1 MELVDEAV
9 KHPFLCDD
17 LPNIGGTQ
25 FLDQHPL
32 SEAIPS
38 RTFSASWSK
47 VENTEGRLASPGDKE
62 SGVFESDKLSENK
75 EAYHHDR
82 SALQP
87 EVVHPPEAWTYT
99 NAKNLDVPPEQARA
113 PKTNP
118 EVSIMLTD
126 TDGISSD
133 IQQIKI
139 ERKVFSTNE
148 QMQQLITPSES
159 SLDLHKHLSGEA
171 LETSNKEP
179 YDMSHEREM
188 IATRGHTEE
197 TNTRDEPLLQI
208 PGEHHLSPDNASFL
222 SQASLSQAISMA
234 ESNENTDVHKEPV
247 PNDCTVEMETSGV
260 QAQEHSPEEKVDAE
274 LPTEGQEVQSVF
286 IDGTTPSLFQHG
298 SSQDQKQF
306 STLTSI
312 QPPHTFVLD
321 TSEPVEGANKFT
333 SNCGTL
339 EIGECVITQPFNQH
353 VHIREPI
360 AVAEHLMQDTS
371 LSVQTKPIEEENT
384 SPEDTD
390 ASLPPSISMAESNDH
405 TDVHKEPGPNDR
417 TVEMIISGVQAQEH
431 SQEVHNIFMDCATPS
446 LFHPGSSYEHNQF
459 SKLTSVQPPDTF
471 VLDTPSPSEP
481 VEEANKP
488 TSNCG
493 TLEIEECAITQLLN
507 QHETPVSSEL
517 IAVVEHLMQDA
528 SLSVH
533 MKPNEDNIHLPVGD
547 GLEYIDTA
555 SPDQH
560 PTTEAILNRA
570 PSEVSSVEENNTEEM
585 LDAVATI
592 GGNMEDTAVGRPA
605 ERIEAQLREESCLQP
620 ELIRLP
626 DTNKLISIADP
637 CASSERVKFD
647 CEDPETV
654 SYTPAEDVQTL
665 EHDEADISTIEPT
678 QQLTTPAR
686 HGRDI
691 DKLETEDGDSIKTEL
706 YNSKHVSEM
715 IITRRHTEETNT
727 RDEPLLQIPGE
738 HNSSPEH
745 TDASLL
751 SQATSDSNHVD
762 GPVSNFSE
770 KHVFMILWV
779 ETDTPTNMVTNCEGP
794 REHTSDIPLLGYQEQ
809 HNSALQEIDLS
820 SLPQAFSIV
829 ESNEHTDVHKEPGP
843 NDCTVEME
851 TSGVQ
856 AQEPSPEEKVDAELP
871 TEGQEVQSVALDGI
885 TQTLF
890 QPGSSYEHNQ
900 LSKLTSVQPPDTF
913 VRHNPFPSEPDE
925 EANKPTSSC
934 GTLEIE
940 KCEQWTP
947 VSNGPIAVAEHLMQ
961 DTSLSVQTKP
971 IEEENTSP
979 EDTDA
984 SLPPS
989 ISMAES
995 NEHTDVHKEPG
1006 PNDCTVEMETS
1017 GVQAQEPSQEVHNIF
1032 IDGATPSLFQPGFSY
1047 EHNHFSKLISVHP
1060 PDTFVLDTP
1069 SPSELVEEANKPT
1082 SNCGTLEIE
1091 DCAIT
1096 WPLPQQWTPVSSEP
1110 IAVVEHLMQDASLS
1124 VHRKPIEEDNIHLPV
1139 GNGPEYIDT
1148 ASPDQHPTTEAIL
1161 NRAPSEVSSVEE
1173 NNTEEMLDAMA
1184 TIGGNME
1191 DTAVGRPAERIEA
1204 QLREESC
1211 LQPELTHSPEANELV
1226 HIDYSYV
1233 SSGRVVLDCEHP
1245 ETTPAE
1251 DVQTL
1256 EPDGP
1261 VISTNEPTQQ
1271 LATPTG
1277 HGRDV
1282 DKLEI
1287 EDGDSELYN
1296 SSYERE
1302 IIVTGGHTEETNTRD
1317 EPLLQIPGEHHL
1329 SPEDT
1334 DASLLSQAT
1343 SDRVH
1348 VDVLLSPKGY
1358 TNGLHWLEFPKQS
1371 NSLLQ
1376 KIDSSS
1382 LPLTISIGESSEM
1395 TIVQKESLPNDCVVE
1410 MNTIKPPDRLVLDT
1424 PAPIELVEEAN
1435 KATSNCGTLEIEE
1448 CVITQLL
1455 NQQWTPVSSEPIAVF
1470 EHLMQDA
1477 SHSVHRKP
1485 IEEDNIHLPV
1495 GNGPEYI
1502 DTASPDQHPTTE
1514 AILNRAPSEVSSVE
1528 ENNTEEMLDAMAT
1541 IGGNM
1546 EDTAVGRPAERI
1558 EAQLREESC
1567 LQPELTYSPEANEL
1581 VHIAGPCVSIGRVTF
1596 DCEHPETVSYTPA
1609 EDVQTLEPD
1618 EAVISTMQSTQQLTT
1633 PTGHGRDIDK
1643 LEVEGVHSITTEP
1656 YNSSYER
1663 EMIVTRGHT
1672 EETNT
1677 RDEPLLQIPGEH
1689 HLSPEHTDASLLSQ
1703 ATSDSNHVDGPV
1715 SNFSEKHVFMIL
1727 WVETD
1732 TPTNMVTNCEGP
1744 REHTSGIPLLG
1755 SQEQHNSALQ
1765 EIDLSSLPQ
1774 AFSIA
1779 ESNEHTDVHKEPG
1792 PNDCTVEMETSG
1804 VQAQEHSP
1812 DEKVDAELPTEGQ
1825 EVQSVA
1831 LDGVAQTL
1839 FQPGSSYEHNQFSIL
1854 TSIQPPDTFVLDTP
1868 SPSEPDEEANKPT
1881 SNCDTLEIEEC
1892 VVTWPLNQ
1900 HVSSEPIAVV
1910 EHLMQDASHS
1920 VHRKPIEED
1929 NIHLPVGNGPEYIDT
1944 ASPDQH
1950 PTTEAILNRA
1960 PSEVSRVEE
1969 NNTEETLDAMATIG
1983 GNMEDTAVGR
1993 PAERIE
1999 AQLRE
2004 ESCLQ
2009 PELTHS
2015 PEANELVHI
2024 DYSYV
2029 SSGRVVLDC
2038 EHPEAASYTPAE
2050 DMQTL
2055 EPDGPVISTNEP
2067 TQQLTT
2073 PTGHGRDIDKLEIE
2087 GGDSTTTEPYN
2098 SSYEREM
2105 IATRGHTEETNTRD
2119 EPLLQIP
2126 GEYHLSPEHTD
2137 ASLLSQATSVSVH
2150 VDVLLS
2156 YTNGLHLLEF
2166 PQQSNSLLQK
2176 IDSSSLPLTIS
2187 IGESSEMTIVQ
2198 KESLPNDCVVEM
2210 NTIKPP
2216 DRLVLDTPAPIEL
2229 VEEANKPTS
2238 NCGTLEIEE
2247 CVITQLLNQQWT
2259 PMSSELIA
2267 VVEHLMQDA
2276 SLSVHMKPIEE
2287 DNIHLP
2293 VSDGLEYIDTAS
2305 PDQHPTTEAILN
2317 RAPSEVSSVEENN
2330 TEEMLDAMATIG
2342 GNMEDTAIG
2351 RPAERIEA
2359 QLREESCLQPELS
2372 HSPEANE
2379 LVHIADPC
2387 VSIGRVTFDCEHPE
2401 TVSYTPAEDVQT
2413 LEHDEAVISTMQSTQ
2428 QLTTPTGHGRDIDKH
2443 EVAGVH
2449 SITTEPYDSCYE
2461 REMDATRGHTE
2472 ETNTRDEPLL
2482 QIPGEY
2488 NLSPDNA
2495 SFLSQASL
2503 SQAISIAESNENTDV
2518 HKEPGPNDCTVE
2530 METSCVQAQ
2539 EPSPEEKV
2547 DAELPTEGQEV
2558 QSVALDGVALTLF
2571 QPGSFYEHNHFS
2583 MLNSIQ
2589 PPDTPVLDTLA
2600 LKPTSNCGT
2609 LDIEE
2614 CVITQLFPQQWTP
2627 MSSEP
2632 IAVIESLM
2640 QDASHSVHM
2649 KPIAEENKHLT
2660 VGDGPE
2666 CIDRQSLG
2674 QHPTNEAILNRARSE
2689 ASSVEENNTEEMQ
2702 PELINPHE
2710 ANKLIHIADPCV
2722 SSERVKFDREDPE
2735 TVSYTPAED
2744 VQTLEPDGPVIS
2756 TNEPTQQLTTP
2767 TGHGRDIDKHEI
2779 EDEDSIKTEPYNS
2792 SYEREMIA
2800 TRGHTEETNTRDEPL
2815 LQISGEYNLSTPS
2828 LLEPGSSY
2836 EHNLLTKMT
2845 SVQPPDTFVLDTP
2858 ALIEPDEETNK
2869 PTSNCGT
2876 LEIEECVI
2884 TQLLD
2889 QQTSAFKGESLVTVE
2904 ANVSAPMVGH
2914 SNMLLNTSLPVPSKP
2929 VEEETIHPPVCVVPK
2944 NADAQ
2949 FLDQHTTIEAIF
2961 NLILP
2966 DASSMENINIQGNL
2980 DVVAQVEGIKEHSAV
2995 GRLAQVQPQV
3005 KCCLEPEFN
3014 PLAEAS
3020 MQIDVGDIST
3030 SSGRVQFDQ
3039 GQPEISIMQYTR
3051 GKILSDLQPP
3061 NLGEDVISAIE
3072 STQQLFT
3079 PPEDTADPHEHQ
3091 TGDFDTTS
3099 KAPYDWRHRGEMY
3112 EEKGA
3117 LKNDSAGC
3125 DDLEEHCTNV
3135 PLPLPESRG
3144 LIIPLLLTQA
3154 TFSAAPEAIIT
3165 SSDNNLVAD
3174 TPHTVWNQLVE
3185 VVGSEYAERQSLGQH
3200 STSAVLDVITERA
3213 TPSELHSVENN
3224 SEVNLDVMTPTGGNI
3239 EDDKTYIASSLK
3251 GTRVNQGELEKASI
3265 DETPSNI
3272 LPLKLEGDIISSIEP
3287 MQQPTTSVLHRHHPR
3302 EDVECVN
3309 TCQAGMIPVFHTVA
3323 VPTASRDAII
3333 GVSTLDHPTLVLD
3346 TASSI
3351 QTKPEEQENE
3361 RISVCDRLQYVS
3373 GLNQTI
3379 LDGMPSELPSEKNV
3393 SGRLDIMPLKLEK
3406 EGTVSDETPEVDI
3419 VIPSMP
3425 QGHKLVHLTYARPKR
3440 SARAPSKGITKL
3452 AGVHSKVSTT
3462 EERLTSHLVADG
3474 NRLTEPHHLELSQ
3487 DLHKTDAIPVA
3498 PIKALHTLPTSL
3510 SSELHHM
3517 FTVPKWRKLM
3527 CPIDVYDEQIPVTS
3541 CENATTV
3548 EESNIARTTGQVDA
3562 NLIPISAI
3570 TSISLENVS
3579 LVQSNIGVHLTSLDG
3594 SVEVLMCD
3602 EGQPEVPIIVNVD
3615 CESPLDIGAPKLEG
3629 VLQVTT
3635 TMPSDTTPTAPIE
3648 DPTTVSNELQIT
3660 KTTEKL
3666 DQKTPTNNKYIAA
3679 KDNALEVNHDRN
3691 SIQYTENIHPSTF
3704 ETSMHVPHPK
3714 DTAEEVRHDQSQ
3726 LKVSPTLITEDET
3739 SVMKE
3744 QCDPIDQI
3752 SLVNN
3757 VLGMQTEINS
3767 SFVHV
3772 NVMMVPQPMFYTKYT
3787 IVEEVDAMFPPM
3799 EKLNFGM
3806 IGEDNWMIHQ
3816 KETMAKDVTTS
3827 SFAHCEVTS
3836 SKKEEYSVTQP
3847 PYQQPTSGHSGDVQ
3861 DRAPSELPSMEKGNT
3876 ERMQCTTVSADVGL
3890 CWGKQA
3896 EVANLQDKSA
3906 LHVIHAPEA
3915 KSSANIQNQV
3925 VLLEEVRFDQEQ
3937 PEVLVM
3943 SNIFNVSWLHCAEK
3957 QTAAEEHSQKNTHQ
3971 RDMTSMQHTEAA
3983 QGLIERS
3990 VAQKEDESM
3999 QIDERRPSD
4008 IKDYSRDKGEVV
4020 THGVEDVRPLTMET
4034 NQEANAVEP
4043 YFLKG
4048 IHQPEVT
4055 TGTGITAGDIATE
4068 QMKSSVGQQNTAYD
4082 VQIYVSVQGDIIMS
4096 RVVDELSEGN
4106 SKAIL
4111 SLQHQDQGAD
4121 MRTNEAQKVPGIT
4134 DVCVTNASIP
4144 VSAPMGQDIISSP
4157 VEGTRTAEAQGAN
4170 MLHQPK
4176 EYATNSNEPGCLT
4189 KDIGAP
4195 LMDKRAAVSRL
4206 AGNDS
4211 FQGPLDL
4218 LSHAEHEGVDA
4229 EEVSG
4234 SQHSDEFKWRRMRV
4248 LRRKKTVPKETG
4260 DEKSELL
4267 PRPRSAAIE
4276 RSIFSPLSKL
4286 ITRPHSGLFESNASS
4301 PHQLTVQSQ
4310 PHLATIR
4317 RNVTPHHDPILELGP
4332 DQTPPPNG
4340 DTPVLS
4346 GHKTSGTAI
4355 AAETKSSKAADR
4367 KTGFLRRKGA
4377 LRNVT

>member
-1 MELVDEAV
+1 M
-9 KHPFLCDD
+9 
-17 LPNIGGTQ
+17 
-25 FLDQHPL
+25 
-32 SEAIPS
+32 
-38 RTFSASWSK
+38 
-47 VENTEGRLASPGDKE
+47 ENTEGRLASPGGDKE

-87 EVVHPPEAWTYT
+87 KVVHPPEAWTCT

-148 QMQQLITPSES
+148 QTQQLITS

-188 IATRGHTEE
+188 IATRRHTEE
-197 TNTRDEPLLQI
+197 TNTRDEPSLQI
-208 PGEHHLSPDNASFL
+208 PGEYNLSPDDASWL
-222 SQASLSQAISMA
+222 PQASLTPAISIA
-234 ESNENTDVHKEPV
+234 ESNEHTDVHKEPV
-247 PNDCTVEMETSGV
+247 PNDCAVEMETSGV
-260 QAQEHSPEEKVDAE
+260 QAQEPSPEEKVDAG
-274 LPTEGQEVQSVF
+274 LPTKGQEVQNVS

-321 TSEPVEGANKFT
+321 TPAPSEPVEGANKPT

-353 VHIREPI
+353 AHISEPI
-360 AVAEHLMQDTS
+360 AVVEHLMQDTS

-390 ASLPPSISMAESNDH
+390 TSLPQAFSNTESNEH
-405 TDVHKEPGPNDR
+405 TDVHKEPVPNDC
-417 TVEMIISGVQAQEH
+417 TVEMIISGVQAQKP
-431 SQEVHNIFMDCATPS
+431 SQEVHNIFIDGATPS
-446 LFHPGSSYEHNQF
+446 LFQPRSSYEHNQF

-471 VLDTPSPSEP
+471 
-481 VEEANKP
+481 
-488 TSNCG
+488 
-493 TLEIEECAITQLLN
+493 
-507 QHETPVSSEL
+507 
-517 IAVVEHLMQDA
+517 
-528 SLSVH
+528 
-533 MKPNEDNIHLPVGD
+533 
-547 GLEYIDTA
+547 
-555 SPDQH
+555 
-560 PTTEAILNRA
+560 
-570 PSEVSSVEENNTEEM
+570 
-585 LDAVATI
+585 
-592 GGNMEDTAVGRPA
+592 
-605 ERIEAQLREESCLQP
+605 
-620 ELIRLP
+620 
-626 DTNKLISIADP
+626 
-637 CASSERVKFD
+637 
-647 CEDPETV
+647 
-654 SYTPAEDVQTL
+654 
-665 EHDEADISTIEPT
+665 
-678 QQLTTPAR
+678 
-686 HGRDI
+686 
-691 DKLETEDGDSIKTEL
+691 
-706 YNSKHVSEM
+706 
-715 IITRRHTEETNT
+715 
-727 RDEPLLQIPGE
+727 
-738 HNSSPEH
+738 
-745 TDASLL
+745 
-751 SQATSDSNHVD
+751 
-762 GPVSNFSE
+762 
-770 KHVFMILWV
+770 
-779 ETDTPTNMVTNCEGP
+779 
-794 REHTSDIPLLGYQEQ
+794 
-809 HNSALQEIDLS
+809 
-820 SLPQAFSIV
+820 
-829 ESNEHTDVHKEPGP
+829 
-843 NDCTVEME
+843 
-851 TSGVQ
+851 
-856 AQEPSPEEKVDAELP
+856 
-871 TEGQEVQSVALDGI
+871 
-885 TQTLF
+885 
-890 QPGSSYEHNQ
+890 
-900 LSKLTSVQPPDTF
+900 
-913 VRHNPFPSEPDE
+913 
-925 EANKPTSSC
+925 
-934 GTLEIE
+934 
-940 KCEQWTP
+940 
-947 VSNGPIAVAEHLMQ
+947 
-961 DTSLSVQTKP
+961 
-971 IEEENTSP
+971 
-979 EDTDA
+979 
-984 SLPPS
+984 
-989 ISMAES
+989 
-995 NEHTDVHKEPG
+995 
-1006 PNDCTVEMETS
+1006 
-1017 GVQAQEPSQEVHNIF
+1017 
-1032 IDGATPSLFQPGFSY
+1032 
-1047 EHNHFSKLISVHP
+1047 
-1060 PDTFVLDTP
+1060 
-1069 SPSELVEEANKPT
+1069 
-1082 SNCGTLEIE
+1082 
-1091 DCAIT
+1091 
-1096 WPLPQQWTPVSSEP
+1096 
-1110 IAVVEHLMQDASLS
+1110 
-1124 VHRKPIEEDNIHLPV
+1124 
-1139 GNGPEYIDT
+1139 
-1148 ASPDQHPTTEAIL
+1148 
-1161 NRAPSEVSSVEE
+1161 
-1173 NNTEEMLDAMA
+1173 
-1184 TIGGNME
+1184 
-1191 DTAVGRPAERIEA
+1191 
-1204 QLREESC
+1204 
-1211 LQPELTHSPEANELV
+1211 
-1226 HIDYSYV
+1226 
-1233 SSGRVVLDCEHP
+1233 
-1245 ETTPAE
+1245 
-1251 DVQTL
+1251 
-1256 EPDGP
+1256 
-1261 VISTNEPTQQ
+1261 
-1271 LATPTG
+1271 
-1277 HGRDV
+1277 
-1282 DKLEI
+1282 
-1287 EDGDSELYN
+1287 
-1296 SSYERE
+1296 
-1302 IIVTGGHTEETNTRD
+1302 
-1317 EPLLQIPGEHHL
+1317 
-1329 SPEDT
+1329 
-1334 DASLLSQAT
+1334 
-1343 SDRVH
+1343 
-1348 VDVLLSPKGY
+1348 
-1358 TNGLHWLEFPKQS
+1358 
-1371 NSLLQ
+1371 
-1376 KIDSSS
+1376 
-1382 LPLTISIGESSEM
+1382 
-1395 TIVQKESLPNDCVVE
+1395 
-1410 MNTIKPPDRLVLDT
+1410 
-1424 PAPIELVEEAN
+1424 
-1435 KATSNCGTLEIEE
+1435 
-1448 CVITQLL
+1448 
-1455 NQQWTPVSSEPIAVF
+1455 
-1470 EHLMQDA
+1470 
-1477 SHSVHRKP
+1477 
-1485 IEEDNIHLPV
+1485 
-1495 GNGPEYI
+1495 
-1502 DTASPDQHPTTE
+1502 
-1514 AILNRAPSEVSSVE
+1514 
-1528 ENNTEEMLDAMAT
+1528 
-1541 IGGNM
+1541 
-1546 EDTAVGRPAERI
+1546 
-1558 EAQLREESC
+1558 
-1567 LQPELTYSPEANEL
+1567 
-1581 VHIAGPCVSIGRVTF
+1581 
-1596 DCEHPETVSYTPA
+1596 
-1609 EDVQTLEPD
+1609 
-1618 EAVISTMQSTQQLTT
+1618 
-1633 PTGHGRDIDK
+1633 
-1643 LEVEGVHSITTEP
+1643 
-1656 YNSSYER
+1656 
-1663 EMIVTRGHT
+1663 
-1672 EETNT
+1672 
-1677 RDEPLLQIPGEH
+1677 
-1689 HLSPEHTDASLLSQ
+1689 
-1703 ATSDSNHVDGPV
+1703 
-1715 SNFSEKHVFMIL
+1715 
-1727 WVETD
+1727 
-1732 TPTNMVTNCEGP
+1732 
-1744 REHTSGIPLLG
+1744 
-1755 SQEQHNSALQ
+1755 
-1765 EIDLSSLPQ
+1765 
-1774 AFSIA
+1774 
-1779 ESNEHTDVHKEPG
+1779 
-1792 PNDCTVEMETSG
+1792 
-1804 VQAQEHSP
+1804 
-1812 DEKVDAELPTEGQ
+1812 
-1825 EVQSVA
+1825 
-1831 LDGVAQTL
+1831 
-1839 FQPGSSYEHNQFSIL
+1839 
-1854 TSIQPPDTFVLDTP
+1854 
-1868 SPSEPDEEANKPT
+1868 
-1881 SNCDTLEIEEC
+1881 
-1892 VVTWPLNQ
+1892 
-1900 HVSSEPIAVV
+1900 
-1910 EHLMQDASHS
+1910 
-1920 VHRKPIEED
+1920 
-1929 NIHLPVGNGPEYIDT
+1929 
-1944 ASPDQH
+1944 
-1950 PTTEAILNRA
+1950 
-1960 PSEVSRVEE
+1960 
-1969 NNTEETLDAMATIG
+1969 
-1983 GNMEDTAVGR
+1983 
-1993 PAERIE
+1993 
-1999 AQLRE
+1999 
-2004 ESCLQ
+2004 
-2009 PELTHS
+2009 
-2015 PEANELVHI
+2015 
-2024 DYSYV
+2024 
-2029 SSGRVVLDC
+2029 
-2038 EHPEAASYTPAE
+2038 
-2050 DMQTL
+2050 
-2055 EPDGPVISTNEP
+2055 
-2067 TQQLTT
+2067 
-2073 PTGHGRDIDKLEIE
+2073 
-2087 GGDSTTTEPYN
+2087 
-2098 SSYEREM
+2098 
-2105 IATRGHTEETNTRD
+2105 
-2119 EPLLQIP
+2119 
-2126 GEYHLSPEHTD
+2126 
-2137 ASLLSQATSVSVH
+2137 
-2150 VDVLLS
+2150 
-2156 YTNGLHLLEF
+2156 
-2166 PQQSNSLLQK
+2166 
-2176 IDSSSLPLTIS
+2176 
-2187 IGESSEMTIVQ
+2187 
-2198 KESLPNDCVVEM
+2198 
-2210 NTIKPP
+2210 
-2216 DRLVLDTPAPIEL
+2216 VLDTPAPIEL

-2287 DNIHLP
+2287 DNIYLL
-2293 VSDGLEYIDTAS
+2293 VGDGLEYIDTASPDQHPTTEDILNRAPSEVSSVEENNTEEMLDAMATIGGNMEDTAVGRPAERTKAQLREESCLQPELIRLPDTNKLISIADPCVSSERVKFDREDPETVSYTPAEDVQTLEHDEADISTNEPTQQLTTPARHGRDIDKLETEDGDSDPYNSKYEREMIATRMHTEETNTRDEPSLQIPVEHNSSPEHTDASLLSQATSDSNHVDGPVSNFSEKHVFMILWVETDTPTNMVTNCEGLFTPREHTSDIPLLGSQEQHNSALQEIDLSPLPPSFSTTESNEHTDVHKEPVPNDCTVEMETSGVQAQEPSTEEKVGAEHPTEGQEVQSVALDGVTLTLFQPGSSYEHNQLSKLTSVQPPDTFVQHNPSPSEPDEEANKPTFSCGTLVIEECEQWTPVSNGPIAVAEHLKQDTSLSVQTKPIEEENTSPEDTDASLPPSISIAENNEHTDVHKESVPNDCTVEMETSGVQAQKPSQEVHNIFIDGATPSLFQPGFSYDQPPDTFVLDTLSPSEPDEEANKYTSNCGTLEIEECAITWPLPQQWTPVSSEPIAVVEHLMQDASLSVHMKPIEEDNIHLPVGNGLEYIDTVSPDQHPTTEAILNRAPSEVSSVKENNTEEMLDAMATIGGNMEDTAVGRPAERTKAQLREESCLQPELTHSPEANELVHLDYSYVSSGRVVLDCEHPETTPAEDVQTLEPDGPVISTNEPTQQLTTPTGHGRDVDKLQIEDRDSELYNSSYEKEIIVTRGHTEETNTRDEPLLQIPGEYHLSPEDTDASLLSQATSDSVHVDVLLSPKGYTNGLHWLEFPKQSNSLLQEIDSSSLPLTISIGESSETTIVQKEPIQNDCVVEMNTVKPPDMLVLDTPAPIELVEEANKATSNCGTLEIEECVITQLLNQQWTPMSSEPIAVVEHLMQDASLSVQTKPIEEDNIHLLVGDGLEYIDTASPDQHPTTEDILNRAPSEVSSVEENNTEEMLDAMATIGGNMEDTAVGRPAERIEAQLREESCLQPELTHSPEANELVHIAGPCVSIGRVMFDCEHPETVLYAPAEDVQTLEPDGPVISTNEPTQPLITPAGHGRDIDKLEVEGGDSIKTELYNSSYEREMIATRMHTEETNTRDEPLLQIPGEHNSSPEHTDASLLSQATSDSNHVDGPVSNFSEKHVFMILWVETDTNMVTNCEGLFTPREHTSGIPLLGSQEQHNSALQEIDLSSLPPSFSNTENNEHTDVHKESVPNDCTVQMETSGVQAQEPSPEEKVDAGLPTEGQEVQSVALEGVTLTLFQPGSSYEHNQCSILTSIQPPDTFVLDTPSPSEPDEEANKPTSNCGTLEIEECVITWPLPQQWTPVSSEPIAVVEHLMQDASLSVHRKPIEEDNIAGNGPEYSDTAS

-2342 GNMEDTAIG
+2342 GNMEDTAVG

-2359 QLREESCLQPELS
+2359 QLREESCLQPELI

-2379 LVHIADPC
+2379 LVHIAGPC
-2387 VSIGRVTFDCEHPE
+2387 VSIGRVMFDCEHPE
-2401 TVSYTPAEDVQT
+2401 TVLYAPAEDVQT
-2413 LEHDEAVISTMQSTQ
+2413 LEPDGPVISTMQPTHPLLGSQEQHNSALQEVDLSSLPQAFSNSESNEHTDVHKEPVPNDCTVEMETSGIQAQEPSPEKKVDAGLPTEGQEVQSVALDGVTLTLFQPGSSYEHNQFSILTSIQPPDTFVLDTPAPSEPDEETNKPTSNCGTLEIEECVITWPLNQHVSRESIAVVEHLMQDASLCVHMKPIEEDNIHLPVSDGLEYIDTVSPDQHPTTEAILNRAPSEVSSVEENNTEEMLDAMATIGGTMEDTAVGRPAERIEAQLREESCLQPELTHSPEANELVHTAGPCVSIGRVMFDCEHPETVLYAPAEDVQTLEPDGPVISTMQPTQ

-2443 EVAGVH
+2443 EVEGVH
-2449 SITTEPYDSCYE
+2449 SITTEPYNSSYE

-2482 QIPGEY
+2482 HIPGEH
-2488 NLSPDNA
+2488 NLSPDDA
-2495 SFLSQASL
+2495 SLLSQASL
-2503 SQAISIAESNENTDV
+2503 SPAISIVESIEHTNV
-2518 HKEPGPNDCTVE
+2518 HKEPGPNDRTVE
-2530 METSCVQAQ
+2530 MKTSGVQAQ

-2547 DAELPTEGQEV
+2547 GAELPTEGQEV
-2558 QSVALDGVALTLF
+2558 QKVALDGVALTLF
-2571 QPGSFYEHNHFS
+2571 QPGSSYEHNHFS

-2589 PPDTPVLDTLA
+2589 PPDTPVLDTPV
-2600 LKPTSNCGT
+2600 LKPISNCGT

-2614 CVITQLFPQQWTP
+2614 CVITQLLPQQWTP

-2649 KPIAEENKHLT
+2649 KPIEEENKHLT
-2660 VGDGPE
+2660 DGDGPE
-2666 CIDRQSLG
+2666 CIDRQSLS
-2674 QHPTNEAILNRARSE
+2674 QHPTTEAILNRAPSE
-2689 ASSVEENNTEEMQ
+2689 VSIVEENNTEEMQ

-2710 ANKLIHIADPCV
+2710 ANELIYIADPCV
-2722 SSERVKFDREDPE
+2722 SSEWVMFDREDPE
-2735 TVSYTPAED
+2735 TVSYTPADD

-2756 TNEPTQQLTTP
+2756 TNKPTQQLTTP
-2767 TGHGRDIDKHEI
+2767 TGHGWDVDKPDIEGG
-2779 EDEDSIKTEPYNS
+2779 DSIKREPYNS
-2792 SYEREMIA
+2792 SHEGEMIA
-2800 TRGHTEETNTRDEPL
+2800 TRRHTEETNTRDESL
-2815 LQISGEYNLSTPS
+2815 LQIPGEYNLSTPS

-2858 ALIEPDEETNK
+2858 SPSEPDEETNK

-2889 QQTSAFKGESLVTVE
+2889 QQNSAFKGESLVTVE
-2904 ANVSAPMVGH
+2904 ANISAPMVGH

-3039 GQPEISIMQYTR
+3039 GQPEISIMQYTL

-3061 NLGEDVISAIE
+3061 NLEEDVISAIE

-3079 PPEDTADPHEHQ
+3079 PPEDTADPHQHQ

-3117 LKNDSAGC
+3117 MKNDSAGC
-3125 DDLEEHCTNV
+3125 DSAGCDNLEEHCTNV

-3165 SSDNNLVAD
+3165 SSDNNLVAG

-3213 TPSELHSVENN
+3213 TPSELHSVEDS

-3239 EDDKTYIASSLK
+3239 EDDKRYIAGSLK
-3251 GTRVNQGELEKASI
+3251 GTRVNQGEPEKASI

-3287 MQQPTTSVLHRHHPR
+3287 TQQPNTSVLHRHHPR
-3302 EDVECVN
+3302 EDVECIN
-3309 TCQAGMIPVFHTVA
+3309 TSQAGMIPVFHTVA

-3333 GVSTLDHPTLVLD
+3333 GVSTLDHPTLILD

-3361 RISVCDRLQYVS
+3361 CISVGDRLQYV
-3373 GLNQTI
+3373 NQTI
-3379 LDGMPSELPSEKNV
+3379 LDGMPSELPSEKNMC
-3393 SGRLDIMPLKLEK
+3393 GRLEIVPLKLEDK

-3419 VIPSMP
+3419 MIPSMP

-3440 SARAPSKGITKL
+3440 SARAPSKGITRL

-3462 EERLTSHLVADG
+3462 EETLTSHLVADG

-3498 PIKALHTLPTSL
+3498 PITALHTLPTSL
-3510 SSELHHM
+3510 SSELHHI
-3517 FTVPKWRKLM
+3517 FTLPKWRKLM

-3541 CENATTV
+3541 CANATTV

-3579 LVQSNIGVHLTSLDG
+3579 LVQSSIGVHVTSLDG

-3602 EGQPEVPIIVNVD
+3602 KGQPEVPIILNID

-3635 TMPSDTTPTAPIE
+3635 TMPSDTTPTAPLE
-3648 DPTTVSNELQIT
+3648 DPSTVSNELQIT

-3666 DQKTPTNNKYIAA
+3666 DQKTPTNNKCIAA
-3679 KDNALEVNHDRN
+3679 KDNALEVNHD
-3691 SIQYTENIHPSTF
+3691 IQYTENIHPSTF
-3704 ETSMHVPHPK
+3704 ETSVHVPHPK
-3714 DTAEEVRHDQSQ
+3714 DTAEEVRHNQSQ
-3726 LKVSPTLITEDET
+3726 LKVSPTFITEDET

-3767 SFVHV
+3767 YFVHV
-3772 NVMMVPQPMFYTKYT
+3772 NFMMVPQPMFYTKCT

-3806 IGEDNWMIHQ
+3806 IGEDNWIIHQ

-3827 SFAHCEVTS
+3827 SFAHCEATS

-3847 PYQQPTSGHSGDVQ
+3847 PCQQPTSGHSGDVQ
-3861 DRAPSELPSMEKGNT
+3861 DRAPSELPSVEKGNT

-3915 KSSANIQNQV
+3915 KNSASIQNQV

-3943 SNIFNVSWLHCAEK
+3943 SNIFNVSWLHCAEQ
-3957 QTAAEEHSQKNTHQ
+3957 QTAAEEHSQKNTHTQ
-3971 RDMTSMQHTEAA
+3971 RDMTSMQHIEAA

-4008 IKDYSRDKGEVV
+4008 IMDYSRDKGEVV
-4020 THGVEDVRPLTMET
+4020 THGVEVMRPLTMET

-4048 IHQPEVT
+4048 IHQPEVS
-4055 TGTGITAGDIATE
+4055 TGTDITAGDIATE

-4082 VQIYVSVQGDIIMS
+4082 VQIHVSVQGDIIMS

-4106 SKAIL
+4106 SKTIL

-4134 DVCVTNASIP
+4134 DVCVNNALVLAGIP
-4144 VSAPMGQDIISSP
+4144 VSTPMGQDIISSP

-4301 PHQLTVQSQ
+4301 PHQPTVQSQ

-4377 LRNVT
+4377 LKNVT

>member
-1 MELVDEAV
+1 
-9 KHPFLCDD
+9 
-17 LPNIGGTQ
+17 
-25 FLDQHPL
+25 
-32 SEAIPS
+32 
-38 RTFSASWSK
+38 
-47 VENTEGRLASPGDKE
+47 
-62 SGVFESDKLSENK
+62 
-75 EAYHHDR
+75 
-82 SALQP
+82 
-87 EVVHPPEAWTYT
+87 
-99 NAKNLDVPPEQARA
+99 
-113 PKTNP
+113 
-118 EVSIMLTD
+118 ML
-126 TDGISSD
+126 
-133 IQQIKI
+133 
-139 ERKVFSTNE
+139 
-148 QMQQLITPSES
+148 
-159 SLDLHKHLSGEA
+159 
-171 LETSNKEP
+171 
-179 YDMSHEREM
+179 
-188 IATRGHTEE
+188 
-197 TNTRDEPLLQI
+197 
-208 PGEHHLSPDNASFL
+208 
-222 SQASLSQAISMA
+222 
-234 ESNENTDVHKEPV
+234 
-247 PNDCTVEMETSGV
+247 
-260 QAQEHSPEEKVDAE
+260 
-274 LPTEGQEVQSVF
+274 
-286 IDGTTPSLFQHG
+286 
-298 SSQDQKQF
+298 
-306 STLTSI
+306 
-312 QPPHTFVLD
+312 
-321 TSEPVEGANKFT
+321 
-333 SNCGTL
+333 
-339 EIGECVITQPFNQH
+339 
-353 VHIREPI
+353 
-360 AVAEHLMQDTS
+360 
-371 LSVQTKPIEEENT
+371 
-384 SPEDTD
+384 
-390 ASLPPSISMAESNDH
+390 
-405 TDVHKEPGPNDR
+405 
-417 TVEMIISGVQAQEH
+417 
-431 SQEVHNIFMDCATPS
+431 
-446 LFHPGSSYEHNQF
+446 
-459 SKLTSVQPPDTF
+459 
-471 VLDTPSPSEP
+471 VLDTPAPIEL
-481 VEEANKP
+481 VEEANKA

-493 TLEIEECAITQLLN
+493 TLEIEECVITQLLN
-507 QHETPVSSEL
+507 QQWTPMSSEL

-528 SLSVH
+528 SLSVQT
-533 MKPNEDNIHLPVGD
+533 KPIEEDNIHLLVGD
-547 GLEYIDTA
+547 GLEYIDT
-555 SPDQH
+555 
-560 PTTEAILNRA
+560 
-570 PSEVSSVEENNTEEM
+570 V
-585 LDAVATI
+585 
-592 GGNMEDTAVGRPA
+592 
-605 ERIEAQLREESCLQP
+605 
-620 ELIRLP
+620 
-626 DTNKLISIADP
+626 
-637 CASSERVKFD
+637 
-647 CEDPETV
+647 
-654 SYTPAEDVQTL
+654 
-665 EHDEADISTIEPT
+665 
-678 QQLTTPAR
+678 
-686 HGRDI
+686 
-691 DKLETEDGDSIKTEL
+691 
-706 YNSKHVSEM
+706 
-715 IITRRHTEETNT
+715 
-727 RDEPLLQIPGE
+727 
-738 HNSSPEH
+738 
-745 TDASLL
+745 
-751 SQATSDSNHVD
+751 
-762 GPVSNFSE
+762 
-770 KHVFMILWV
+770 
-779 ETDTPTNMVTNCEGP
+779 
-794 REHTSDIPLLGYQEQ
+794 
-809 HNSALQEIDLS
+809 
-820 SLPQAFSIV
+820 
-829 ESNEHTDVHKEPGP
+829 
-843 NDCTVEME
+843 
-851 TSGVQ
+851 
-856 AQEPSPEEKVDAELP
+856 
-871 TEGQEVQSVALDGI
+871 
-885 TQTLF
+885 
-890 QPGSSYEHNQ
+890 
-900 LSKLTSVQPPDTF
+900 
-913 VRHNPFPSEPDE
+913 
-925 EANKPTSSC
+925 
-934 GTLEIE
+934 
-940 KCEQWTP
+940 
-947 VSNGPIAVAEHLMQ
+947 
-961 DTSLSVQTKP
+961 
-971 IEEENTSP
+971 
-979 EDTDA
+979 
-984 SLPPS
+984 
-989 ISMAES
+989 
-995 NEHTDVHKEPG
+995 
-1006 PNDCTVEMETS
+1006 
-1017 GVQAQEPSQEVHNIF
+1017 
-1032 IDGATPSLFQPGFSY
+1032 
-1047 EHNHFSKLISVHP
+1047 
-1060 PDTFVLDTP
+1060 
-1069 SPSELVEEANKPT
+1069 
-1082 SNCGTLEIE
+1082 
-1091 DCAIT
+1091 
-1096 WPLPQQWTPVSSEP
+1096 
-1110 IAVVEHLMQDASLS
+1110 
-1124 VHRKPIEEDNIHLPV
+1124 
-1139 GNGPEYIDT
+1139 
-1148 ASPDQHPTTEAIL
+1148 SPDQHPTTEAIL

-1226 HIDYSYV
+1226 HIAGPCV
-1233 SSGRVVLDCEHP
+1233 SIGRVMFDCEHP
-1245 ETTPAE
+1245 ETVLYTPAE

-1271 LATPTG
+1271 LITPAG
-1277 HGRDV
+1277 HGRDI
-1282 DKLEI
+1282 DKLEV
-1287 EDGDSELYN
+1287 EGGDSIKTELYN

-1302 IIVTGGHTEETNTRD
+1302 MIATRMHTEETNTRD
-1317 EPLLQIPGEHHL
+1317 EPLLQIPGEHNS
-1329 SPEDT
+1329 SPEHT

-1343 SDRVH
+1343 SDSNH
-1348 VDVLLSPKGY
+1348 VDGPVSNFSEKHVFMILWVETDTPTNMESVPNDCTVEMETSGVQAQEPSPEEKVDAGLPTEGQEVQSVALDGVTLTLFQPGSSYEHNQCSILTSIQPPDTFVLDTPSPSEPDEEANKPTSNCSTLEIEECVITWPLPQQWTPVSSEPLAVVEHLMQDASLSVHRKPIEEDNIVG
-1358 TNGLHWLEFPKQS
+1358 NGPEYSDTASPDQHPTTEAILKRAPSEVSSVEENNTEEMLDAMATIGGNMEDTAVGRPAERIEAQLREESCLQPELTHSPEANELVHTAGPCVSIGRVMFDCEHPETVLYAPAEDVQTLEPDGPVISTMQPTHPLLGS
-1371 NSLLQ
+1371 QEQHNSALQ
-1376 KIDSSS
+1376 EVDLSS
-1382 LPLTISIGESSEM
+1382 LPPSFSTTESNEH
-1395 TIVQKESLPNDCVVE
+1395 TDVHKESVPNDCTVE
-1410 MNTIKPPDRLVLDT
+1410 METSGVQAQEPSPEEKVDAGLPTEGQEVQSVALDGVALTLFQPGSSYEHNQFSILTSIQPPDTFVLDT
-1424 PAPIELVEEAN
+1424 PAPSEPDEETN
-1435 KATSNCGTLEIEE
+1435 KPTSNCGTLEIEE
-1448 CVITQLL
+1448 CVITWPL
-1455 NQQWTPVSSEPIAVF
+1455 NQHVSRESIAVV

-1477 SHSVHRKP
+1477 SLCVHMKP

-1495 GNGPEYI
+1495 SDGLEYI
-1502 DTASPDQHPTTE
+1502 DTVSPDQHPTTE

-1567 LQPELTYSPEANEL
+1567 LQPELT
-1581 VHIAGPCVSIGRVTF
+1581 
-1596 DCEHPETVSYTPA
+1596 
-1609 EDVQTLEPD
+1609 
-1618 EAVISTMQSTQQLTT
+1618 
-1633 PTGHGRDIDK
+1633 
-1643 LEVEGVHSITTEP
+1643 HS
-1656 YNSSYER
+1656 
-1663 EMIVTRGHT
+1663 
-1672 EETNT
+1672 
-1677 RDEPLLQIPGEH
+1677 L
-1689 HLSPEHTDASLLSQ
+1689 
-1703 ATSDSNHVDGPV
+1703 
-1715 SNFSEKHVFMIL
+1715 
-1727 WVETD
+1727 
-1732 TPTNMVTNCEGP
+1732 
-1744 REHTSGIPLLG
+1744 
-1755 SQEQHNSALQ
+1755 
-1765 EIDLSSLPQ
+1765 
-1774 AFSIA
+1774 
-1779 ESNEHTDVHKEPG
+1779 
-1792 PNDCTVEMETSG
+1792 
-1804 VQAQEHSP
+1804 
-1812 DEKVDAELPTEGQ
+1812 
-1825 EVQSVA
+1825 
-1831 LDGVAQTL
+1831 
-1839 FQPGSSYEHNQFSIL
+1839 
-1854 TSIQPPDTFVLDTP
+1854 
-1868 SPSEPDEEANKPT
+1868 
-1881 SNCDTLEIEEC
+1881 
-1892 VVTWPLNQ
+1892 
-1900 HVSSEPIAVV
+1900 
-1910 EHLMQDASHS
+1910 
-1920 VHRKPIEED
+1920 
-1929 NIHLPVGNGPEYIDT
+1929 
-1944 ASPDQH
+1944 
-1950 PTTEAILNRA
+1950 
-1960 PSEVSRVEE
+1960 
-1969 NNTEETLDAMATIG
+1969 
-1983 GNMEDTAVGR
+1983 
-1993 PAERIE
+1993 
-1999 AQLRE
+1999 
-2004 ESCLQ
+2004 
-2009 PELTHS
+2009 
-2015 PEANELVHI
+2015 EANELVHI

-2038 EHPEAASYTPAE
+2038 EHPEATPAE
-2050 DMQTL
+2050 DVQTL

-2073 PTGHGRDIDKLEIE
+2073 PTGHGRDVDKPEIE
-2087 GGDSTTTEPYN
+2087 GGDSIKTEPYN
-2098 SSYEREM
+2098 SSHEREM
-2105 IATRGHTEETNTRD
+2105 IATRGHTEETSTRD

-2126 GEYHLSPEHTD
+2126 GEHNSSPEDTD
-2137 ASLLSQATSVSVH
+2137 ASLLSQATSDSVH

-2156 YTNGLHLLEF
+2156 PKGYTNVLPLLEF
-2166 PQQSNSLLQK
+2166 PKQSNSMLQE

-2187 IGESSEMTIVQ
+2187 IGESSETTIVQ
-2198 KESLPNDCVVEM
+2198 KESVPNDCVVEM

-2216 DRLVLDTPAPIEL
+2216 DRLILDTPAPIEL

-2293 VSDGLEYIDTAS
+2293 VSDGLEYIETAS
-2305 PDQHPTTEAILN
+2305 PDQHPTTEAILK
-2317 RAPSEVSSVEENN
+2317 RAPSEVSSVKENN

-2342 GNMEDTAIG
+2342 GNMEDTAVG

-2359 QLREESCLQPELS
+2359 QLREESCLQPELT
-2372 HSPEANE
+2372 HSLEANE
-2379 LVHIADPC
+2379 LVHTAGPC
-2387 VSIGRVTFDCEHPE
+2387 VSIGRVMFDCEHPE
-2401 TVSYTPAEDVQT
+2401 TVLYAPAEDVQT
-2413 LEHDEAVISTMQSTQ
+2413 LESDGPVISTMQPTQ

-2443 EVAGVH
+2443 EVEGVH
-2449 SITTEPYDSCYE
+2449 SITTEPYNSSYE

-2482 QIPGEY
+2482 HIPGEH
-2488 NLSPDNA
+2488 NLSPDDA
-2495 SFLSQASL
+2495 SLLSHASL
-2503 SQAISIAESNENTDV
+2503 SPAISIVESIEHTNV
-2518 HKEPGPNDCTVE
+2518 HKEPGPNDRTVE
-2530 METSCVQAQ
+2530 MKTSGVQAQ

-2547 DAELPTEGQEV
+2547 GAELPTEGQEV
-2558 QSVALDGVALTLF
+2558 QKVALDGVALTLF
-2571 QPGSFYEHNHFS
+2571 QPGSSYEHNHFS

-2589 PPDTPVLDTLA
+2589 PPDTPVLDTPV
-2600 LKPTSNCGT
+2600 LKPISNCGT

-2614 CVITQLFPQQWTP
+2614 CVITQLLPQQWTP

-2632 IAVIESLM
+2632 LAVIESLM

-2649 KPIAEENKHLT
+2649 KPIEEENKHLT
-2660 VGDGPE
+2660 DGDGPE
-2666 CIDRQSLG
+2666 CIDRQSLS
-2674 QHPTNEAILNRARSE
+2674 QHPTTEAILNRAPSE
-2689 ASSVEENNTEEMQ
+2689 VSIVEENNTEEMQ

-2710 ANKLIHIADPCV
+2710 ANELIYIADPCV
-2722 SSERVKFDREDPE
+2722 SSEWVMFDREDPE
-2735 TVSYTPAED
+2735 TVSYTPADD

-2767 TGHGRDIDKHEI
+2767 TGHGRDVDKPEI
-2779 EDEDSIKTEPYNS
+2779 EGGDSIKREPYNS
-2792 SYEREMIA
+2792 SHEGEMIA
-2800 TRGHTEETNTRDEPL
+2800 TRRHTEETNTRDEPL
-2815 LQISGEYNLSTPS
+2815 LQIPGEYNLSTPS

-2858 ALIEPDEETNK
+2858 SPSEPDEETNK

-2904 ANVSAPMVGH
+2904 ANISAPMVGH

-3030 SSGRVQFDQ
+3030 YSGRVQFDQ
-3039 GQPEISIMQYTR
+3039 GQPEISIMQYTL

-3061 NLGEDVISAIE
+3061 NLEEDVISAIE

-3117 LKNDSAGC
+3117 MKNDSAGC
-3125 DDLEEHCTNV
+3125 DSAGCDSAGCDSAGCDNLEEHCTNV

-3165 SSDNNLVAD
+3165 SSDNNLVAG

-3213 TPSELHSVENN
+3213 TPSELHSVEDN
-3224 SEVNLDVMTPTGGNI
+3224 SEVNLDVMTPTGGSI
-3239 EDDKTYIASSLK
+3239 EDDKRYIAGSLK
-3251 GTRVNQGELEKASI
+3251 GTRVNQGEPEKASI

-3287 MQQPTTSVLHRHHPR
+3287 TQQPNTSVLHRHHPR
-3302 EDVECVN
+3302 EDVECIN
-3309 TCQAGMIPVFHTVA
+3309 TSQAGMIPVFHTVA

-3333 GVSTLDHPTLVLD
+3333 G
-3346 TASSI
+3346 
-3351 QTKPEEQENE
+3351 TKPEEQENE
-3361 RISVCDRLQYVS
+3361 CISVGDRLQYV
-3373 GLNQTI
+3373 NQTI
-3379 LDGMPSELPSEKNV
+3379 LDGMPSELPSEKN
-3393 SGRLDIMPLKLEK
+3393 M
-3406 EGTVSDETPEVDI
+3406 
-3419 VIPSMP
+3419 
-3425 QGHKLVHLTYARPKR
+3425 PKR
-3440 SARAPSKGITKL
+3440 SARAPSKGITRL

-3462 EERLTSHLVADG
+3462 EETLTSHLVADG

-3498 PIKALHTLPTSL
+3498 PITALHTLPTSL

-3517 FTVPKWRKLM
+3517 FTLPKWRKLM

-3541 CENATTV
+3541 CANATTV

-3579 LVQSNIGVHLTSLDG
+3579 LVQSSIGVHVTSLDG

-3602 EGQPEVPIIVNVD
+3602 KGQPEVPIILNID

-3635 TMPSDTTPTAPIE
+3635 TMPSDTTPTAPLE
-3648 DPTTVSNELQIT
+3648 DPSTVSNELQIT

-3666 DQKTPTNNKYIAA
+3666 DQKTPTNNKCIAA
-3679 KDNALEVNHDRN
+3679 KDNALEVNHD
-3691 SIQYTENIHPSTF
+3691 IQYTENIHPSTF
-3704 ETSMHVPHPK
+3704 ETSVHVPHPK

-3726 LKVSPTLITEDET
+3726 LKVSPTFITEDET

-3772 NVMMVPQPMFYTKYT
+3772 NFMMVPQPMFYTKCT

-3806 IGEDNWMIHQ
+3806 IGEDNWIIHQ

-3827 SFAHCEVTS
+3827 SFAHCEATS

-3847 PYQQPTSGHSGDVQ
+3847 PCQQPTSGHSGDVQ
-3861 DRAPSELPSMEKGNT
+3861 DRAPSELPSVEKGNT

-3915 KSSANIQNQV
+3915 KNSASIQNQV
-3925 VLLEEVRFDQEQ
+3925 VLLEEVSCRRTF
-3937 PEVLVM
+3937 P
-3943 SNIFNVSWLHCAEK
+3943 
-3957 QTAAEEHSQKNTHQ
+3957 EEHSHQ
-3971 RDMTSMQHTEAA
+3971 RDMTSMQHIEAA

-4008 IKDYSRDKGEVV
+4008 IMDYSRDKGEVV
-4020 THGVEDVRPLTMET
+4020 THGVEVMRPLTMET

-4048 IHQPEVT
+4048 IHQPEVS
-4055 TGTGITAGDIATE
+4055 TGTDITAGDIATE

-4082 VQIYVSVQGDIIMS
+4082 VQIHVSVQGDIIMS

-4106 SKAIL
+4106 SKTIL

-4134 DVCVTNASIP
+4134 DVCVNNALVLAGIP
-4144 VSAPMGQDIISSP
+4144 VSTPVGQDIISSP

-4301 PHQLTVQSQ
+4301 PHQPTVQSQ

-4377 LRNVT
+4377 LKNVT